1 MKDQDKA
8 AFKPEETENEDQFS
22 NILATI
28 GGLGMVK
35 RFARF
40 IILEPVEPGTLLH
53 TLHCEWDRA

>member
-22 NILATI
+22 IILATI
-28 GGLGMVK
+28 GGLGM
-35 RFARF
+35 
-40 IILEPVEPGTLLH
+40 EPGTLLH